1 MEIRPIFSAMM
12 RSKTGVILIALQIAL
27 TLAILANALY
37 VVRDR
42 TSEANRVSGV
52 DDANIF
58 MIATLDKNTDGA
70 IARQKHDEDVLRA
83 IPGIASVSWTSQMPL
98 SQSGSSTGVQTDPKQ
113 TDSVASPSVYA
124 GGDMLIKT
132 LKLKMLEG
140 RDFNSGDV
148 LEINDGLPDQPKPK
162 AALVTKALAKKLF
175 PNDASALG
183 KLFYQGRGDPPI
195 EIIGVVDELVTPWGR
210 ASWNTDQT
218 GDESF
223 ILPARY
229 VQNYNIYA
237 VRAEPGQRDNV
248 MKEAEKTLLGA
259 MPGRLIVENDSMDQ
273 LRENRYRGEHT
284 MANGLLIVIALLL
297 LMTASG
303 IIGLASLW
311 VNQRR
316 KQIGI
321 RRALGARRVDI
332 LRYFITENVI
342 ICLFGIVLGSGLAI
356 ALNRA
361 MMSELELQR
370 LPMVYLAS
378 GATALL
384 VLGVLA
390 VFGPAWR
397 AAQIAP
403 ATATRSA

>member
-42 TSEANRVSGV
+42 TNEANRVSGV
-52 DDANIF
+52 DDANVF
-58 MIATLDKNTDGA
+58 MIATLDRDVEGVM
-70 IARQKHDEDVLRA
+70 ARQKRDEDRLRA
-83 IPGIASVSWTSQMPL
+83 IPGVTSASWTSQMPL
-98 SQSGSSTGVQTDPKQ
+98 SQSGSSTGLQTDPKQ
-113 TDSVASPSVYA
+113 SDSVASPSVYS
-124 GGDMLIKT
+124 GTEMLIKT
-132 LKLKMLEG
+132 LKLKLLEG
-140 RDFNSGDV
+140 RDFNASEV
-148 LEINDGLPDQPKPK
+148 LETDNRLPDQAKPK
-162 AALVTKALAKKLF
+162 VAIVTKALAKKLF
-175 PNDASALG
+175 PNDASVLG

-223 ILPARY
+223 ILPARFT
-229 VQNYNIYA
+229 QRYNIYA
-237 VRAEPGQRDNV
+237 VRTEPGQRDNI
-248 MKEAEKTLLGA
+248 MKEAEKVLLA
-259 MPGRLIVENDSMDQ
+259 AVPGRLISENNSMDQ

-284 MANGLLIVIALLL
+284 MANGLLIVIGLLL

-303 IIGLASLW
+303 IVGLASLW

-332 LRYFITENVI
+332 VRYFVTENVM
-342 ICLFGIVLGSGLAI
+342 ICVFGIVMGSGLAI

-370 LPMVYLAS
+370 LPLAYLLM
-378 GATALL
+378 GAVALL
-384 VLGVLA
+384 FLGVMA
-390 VFGPAWR
+390 VLGPAWR

-403 ATATRSA
+403 AIATRSA

>member
-37 VVRDR
+37 VVQDR

-52 DDANIF
+52 DDANVF
-58 MIATLDKNTDGA
+58 MIAVQDKDTNGL
-70 IARQKHDEDVLRA
+70 IARQKRDEDSLRA
-83 IPGIASVSWTSQMPL
+83 IPGVASVAVTSQMPL
-98 SQSGSSTGVQTDPKQ
+98 SQSGSSTGVQVDPKAQ
-113 TDSVASPSVYA
+113 DSQVNAAFYIGSETFV
-124 GGDMLIKT
+124 KT
-132 LKLKMLEG
+132 LGLKIVEG
-140 RDFNSGDV
+140 RDFNASEI
-148 LEINDGLPDQPKPK
+148 LEIDNSK
-162 AALVTKALAKKLF
+162 AEKTFAKVAIISKELAKTLY

-183 KLFYQGRGDPPI
+183 KVFYQGVGDPPI
-195 EIIGVVDELVTPWGR
+195 EIIGVVETLVSPWGR
-210 ASWNTDQT
+210 ASWNSNSNG
-218 GDESF
+218 GDSF
-223 ILPARY
+223 ILPARL
-229 VQNYNIYA
+229 VQPYNIYA
-237 VRAEPGQRDNV
+237 VRTEPGQRDRV
-248 MKEAEKTLLGA
+248 MKDAEKSLLTL
-259 MPGRLIVENDSMDQ
+259 MPGRLVAENKSMDQ
-273 LRENRYRGEHT
+273 MREERYRSEHT
-284 MANGLLIVIALLL
+284 MANGLLIVIGLLL
-297 LMTASG
+297 VMTASG

-332 LRYFITENVI
+332 LRYFITENVM
-342 ICLFGIVLGSGLAI
+342 ICLFGIMLGSGLAI

-361 MMSELELQR
+361 MMSALELQR
-370 LPMVYLAS
+370 LPLIYLAA

-384 VLGVLA
+384 FLGVIA